1 MIAISHKDGKV
12 GVVHQ
17 NPDVTVNGN
26 GIVTETVDIESED
39 WPDPSPVD
47 DNQVTEEY
55 KSHYYDPDTGEISIK
70 YERTDD
76 ETGKTSIREEV
87 VMTV

>member
-1 MIAISHKDGKV
+1 MKIAYNTDGEV
-12 GVVHQ
+12 FYRHRDASVSVDYENVVVL
-17 NPDVTVNGN
+17 D
-26 GIVTETVDIESED
+26 IDMTEYPE
-39 WPDPSPVD
+39 PSPVD

-76 ETGKTSIREEV
+76 ETGKISIREEV